1 MSFFFRIFAAKLC
14 ILQMK
19 TNQPLVSVII
29 PLYNSEE
36 YIAETIESVLNQT
49 YKHIEVI
56 VVDDGSTDNSLAV
69 AKQYESDK
77 VRVYH
82 QENSG
87 APVARNYGFRLS
99 KGQYFQYL
107 DSDDLLTP
115 HKIEKQVEALSKK
128 DDDAIAT
135 SSVYV
140 DKDGVRKLWQMPEIA
155 HGYMKGFDMLIDL
168 WRFFLPSLCIGSY
181 LTPRSLVEKS
191 GGWDESLQKNQ
202 DGDFFAR
209 ILENAGEVV
218 FVPNE
223 GQIWR
228 VRANSISHNVSIA
241 KNESVLRSYNQ
252 ISDLMLKKED
262 SPRVRKAIAIAY
274 GSYIINDSDR
284 DNADRALRRLHDLQI
299 KPDYRI
305 RSKYFRVLVR
315 FLHPQTAMEIYTKI
329 QKLRGRTI
337 YFAE

>member
-1 MSFFFRIFAAKLC
+1 
-14 ILQMK
+14 MK

-36 YIAETIESVLNQT
+36 YIAETIKSALNQT

-69 AKQYESDK
+69 AKQYESEK

-99 KGQYFQYL
+99 KGQYIQYL

-135 SSVYV
+135 SSVFV
-140 DKDGVRKLWQMPEIA
+140 DKDGVQSLWPMPEIY
-155 HGYMKGFDMLIDL
+155 HDFIIGFDLLVNL
-168 WRFFLPSLCIGSY
+168 WVHFVPSLVPGVY
-181 LTPRSLVEKS
+181 LTPRSLVEKT
-191 GGWDESLQKNQ
+191 GGWDETLRKNQ

-262 SPRVRKAIAIAY
+262 SPRVRKAIAVAY

-315 FLHPQTAMEIYTKI
+315 FLHPQTAMEIYKKI

-337 YFAE
+337 YFTE

>member
-1 MSFFFRIFAAKLC
+1 
-14 ILQMK
+14 MK

-36 YIAETIESVLNQT
+36 YIAETIKSALNQT

-69 AKQYESDK
+69 AKQYESEK

-99 KGQYFQYL
+99 KGQYIQYL

-135 SSVYV
+135 SSVFV
-140 DKDGVRKLWQMPEIA
+140 DKDGVQSLWPMPEIY
-155 HGYMKGFDMLIDL
+155 HDFIIGFDLLVNL
-168 WRFFLPSLCIGSY
+168 WVHFVPSLVPGVY
-181 LTPRSLVEKS
+181 LTPRSLVEKT
-191 GGWDESLQKNQ
+191 GGWDETLRKNQ

-209 ILENAGEVV
+209 VLKNAGKVV
-218 FVPNE
+218 FVPDE

-228 VRANSISHNVSIA
+228 ILPSSTSHKVSIA
-241 KNESVLRSYNQ
+241 KNESVLKSYKQ
-252 ISDLMLKKED
+252 ISDLMLSIED

-284 DNADRALRRLHDLQI
+284 TNADKALQRLKELRI
-299 KPDYRI
+299 APDYRI
-305 RSKYFRVLVR
+305 NSKYFQILVR
-315 FLHPQTAMEIYTKI
+315 LIHPQTAKALFDKI